1 MNRLHIILIVSVMAL
16 CGSLTAW
23 GVSLAQRDH
32 DLRGYV
38 DPTQNAD
45 LPYRIPR
52 LGVNAD
58 LTLYANPESELR
70 RMEAAGLTWVRQ
82 RISWSAIEVEQGVY
96 SWDEWDRIIPLFE
109 QFPSLQLVAVLF
121 ESPEWA
127 RLRGGT
133 SAPPSD
139 PAAFA
144 RFAAAFA
151 ERYGEWIDHYQI
163 WDEPNLTDAWGG
175 LSPEPAAYLALLS
188 ASYRA
193 IHAADADATVIMAAL
208 APTTER
214 SERNISDLDFLMR
227 LYALGVSAFMDAAA
241 AKPYGFDRSPL
252 DRTVEQN
259 FLNFSRIVALRE
271 IMVAHGDGRKALWAS
286 EWGWNA
292 LPSDWSGA
300 PSIWGSVTSEQQIAY
315 TQQAIM
321 RADRE
326 WAWLGG
332 MILESWQPNAPPDDP
347 RWGFA
352 LFDPSGNPKPLLQT
366 VAQVETPGA
375 ANGLYFPTSPYARYS
390 GVWTFGEL
398 GADIGWVQD
407 SRVEFDFFGSDIAL
421 LLRRDNYLAF
431 LYPTING
438 HAPNATPL
446 DADGRGFIT
455 LRSADLMPSLDLI
468 PAARGLPVQAHTL
481 EIVADRGW
489 DRWALAGFAVSSGD
503 LAAPYNRQINAAIL
517 TSILALAAVIIS
529 AVQINWR
536 PIGMRLSSLWN
547 RVSAAGQLG
556 ISIMTSAA
564 LMLGMLMTWRE
575 QVPSVFTR
583 EPVQLG
589 LALVTA
595 GVIYLQPHVLVV
607 ILAASVLFWIIYHR
621 LDYGL
626 LLSLFY
632 APFFLFPVELAR
644 FAFPMAELLI
654 LITALAGALRGFA
667 AWGLIR
673 QTSIRGFF
681 PRVRLSAID
690 LAFIGWIAISLISLS
705 WASHRAP
712 ALTELRT
719 LIIEP
724 ALFYAVFRSLPR
736 DTRIDLRLT
745 DSLIASGA
753 LVAMIGLV
761 MYAAGQGI
769 ITAEGGSGR
778 LASVY
783 GSPNNVGLI
792 LGRCIPFALAFLLI
806 KVDLRRRLLA
816 GAALIPMA
824 AALLLSQSAGA
835 LFVGVPVAVGGVIL
849 LVYGRR
855 ALAPLIGLAAASG
868 ALLIAALQSARFER
882 LLDFAQ
888 GTTFFRIRVWASAL
902 QALRD
907 QPVTGLG
914 LDQFLYAFQG
924 RYMLP
929 DAWQEPSLS
938 HPHNIILDI
947 WTRLGLIGLVL
958 FAWMQL
964 AFWRSMR
971 QAYIRSRSHPL
982 AFAIIIGTMGSMI
995 NLLVHGLIDNSIFV
1009 IDLAVVFA
1017 FLMGIAARNHTPF
1030 TDSTSDVT

>member
-1 MNRLHIILIVSVMAL
+1 MNRLHIILIASLMAL

-23 GVSLAQRDH
+23 GMSAAQRDY

-38 DPTQNAD
+38 DPTQNPD
-45 LPYRIPR
+45 LPFRIPR

-58 LTLYANPESELR
+58 LAQYPDTEAELR

-82 RISWSAIEVEQGVY
+82 RISWREIESEPGVY
-96 SWDEWDRIIPLFE
+96 RWDIWDRIIPLFE
-109 QFPSLQLVAVLF
+109 DFPSLRLVAVLI

-127 RLRGGT
+127 RSRGGT
-133 SAPPSD
+133 TAPPSD
-139 PAAFA
+139 PALFA
-144 RFAAAFA
+144 QFAAAFA
-151 ERYGEWIDHYQI
+151 ERYGAWVDHYQI

-175 LSPEPAAYLALLS
+175 LSPEPSAYLALLA

-214 SERNISDLDFLMR
+214 TERNINDLDYLSR
-227 LYALGVSAFMDAAA
+227 LYGLGVSQYMDAAA
-241 AKPYGFDRSPL
+241 AKPYGFNNSPL
-252 DRTVEQN
+252 DRTVSADI
-259 FLNFSRIVALRE
+259 LNFSRIIALRE
-271 IMVAHGDGRKALWAS
+271 IMTAHGDGRKALWAS

-292 LPSDWSGA
+292 LPPDWSGA
-300 PSIWGSVTSEQQIAY
+300 PSIWGSVTPEQQIAY
-315 TQQAIM
+315 TQQAFQ

-352 LFDPSGNPKPLLQT
+352 LIDPSGEPKPLFQAL
-366 VAQVETPGA
+366 AGLETHSA
-375 ANGLYFPTSPYARYS
+375 ANGLYFPANPYARYS
-390 GVWTFGEL
+390 GVWTFGAL

-407 SRVEFDFFGSDIAL
+407 SRVVFDFVGSDIAL

-431 LYPTING
+431 LYPTIDG
-438 HAPNATPL
+438 SPPNATPR
-446 DADGRGFIT
+446 DPDGRGFIA
-455 LRSADLMPSLDLI
+455 LRSADLTPSLDLI
-468 PAARGLPVQAHTL
+468 PVARGLPLGTHTL

-503 LAAPYNRQINAAIL
+503 LAAPYNRQIDVAIL
-517 TSILALAAVIIS
+517 TSVLAFAAVIVS
-529 AVQINWR
+529 AVQIDWR
-536 PIGMRLSSLWN
+536 PLGMRLSALWN
-547 RVSAAGQLG
+547 GVSAAGQLG
-556 ISIMTSAA
+556 ISFMTSAA

-575 QVPSVFTR
+575 PIPSIFIR

-607 ILAASVLFWIIYHR
+607 IFAAIVLFWIVYHR

-626 LLSLFY
+626 LMALFY

-644 FAFPMAELLI
+644 FAFPMAELVI
-654 LITALAGALRGFA
+654 LITAAAAVLRGLA
-667 AWGLIR
+667 AWGRIR
-673 QTSIRGFF
+673 QTSVSGFS
-681 PRVRLSAID
+681 PSVRLSEID
-690 LAFIGWIAISLISLS
+690 LGFLGWIAISLVSIS
-705 WASHRAP
+705 WASQRAP

-724 ALFYAVFRSLPR
+724 ALFYAIFRLLPR
-736 DTRIDLRLT
+736 DLRIDLRLV
-745 DSLIASGA
+745 DGLIASGA
-753 LVAMIGLV
+753 LVAVIGLV
-761 MYAAGQGI
+761 MYANGQGI

-778 LASVY
+778 LAGVY
-783 GSPNNVGLI
+783 GSPNNVGLF
-792 LGRCIPFALAFLLI
+792 LGRCIPFTLAFALVR
-806 KVDLRRRLLA
+806 VDRRRRLIA

-824 AALLLSQSAGA
+824 AALLMSQSAGA
-835 LFVGVPVAVGGVIL
+835 LFIGVPIAVGSVIL

-855 ALAPLIGLAAASG
+855 ALAPLLGLAAASA
-868 ALLIAALQSARFER
+868 ALLVAALQSARFER

-902 QALRD
+902 QAIRD
-907 QPVTGLG
+907 HPLTGLG

-924 RYMLP
+924 RYMMP

-938 HPHNIILDI
+938 HPHNFILDI
-947 WTRLGLIGLVL
+947 WTRLGLIGLAV
-958 FAWMQL
+958 FGWMQF

-971 QAYIRSRSHPL
+971 RAYLRAQSQPV
-982 AFAIIIGTMGSMI
+982 AYAILIGAMGSMI
-995 NLLVHGLIDNSIFV
+995 NLLAHGLIDNSIFV
-1009 IDLAVVFA
+1009 LDLAVIFA
-1017 FLMGIAARNHTPF
+1017 FMMGIAARQTPPF